1 MWNKFA
7 IPSKYRN
14 SALQWTQK
22 YAPARTPTKYVI
34 RLQCTEAYFWVI
46 SMILK
51 LVCKLHVQIAGLC
64 EAEEDRVPRGEV
76 PRAGRGRQ
84 DAGHGLHAR
93 RQEDRQRSQHA
104 CQGRDSCPIFL
115 SKNFRVRDKLW
126 CSRQLSPTPSERFPQ
141 SSSMPTSSSQVKLIS
156 KTKK

>member
-1 MWNKFA
+1 
-7 IPSKYRN
+7 
-14 SALQWTQK
+14 
-22 YAPARTPTKYVI
+22 
-34 RLQCTEAYFWVI
+34 
-46 SMILK
+46 MILK

-104 CQGRDSCPIFL
+104 CQGNDYIQQKIVIMFHKRLQGSRQTLMFSATFPDTIRKVSSEFLHAYLFL
-115 SKNFRVRDKLW
+115 SGEANIQNKIF
-126 CSRQLSPTPSERFPQ
+126 
-141 SSSMPTSSSQVKLIS
+141 
-156 KTKK
+156 